1 MANFHKKNAEN
12 IIFAT
17 LLVPFI
23 FTNAYAQTS
32 DAPVNVPVNASIN
45 LPINTPVH
53 APIPFDKQTTV
64 NYQIGIDHW
73 GIQSAP
79 ENNAQATLRGIG
91 DDVTYR
97 ELHLPDGSTIWP
109 YRNNSPWAT
118 VTVEH
123 TISKHLTID
132 FKALANQYFGGRME
146 SLSANYALSPVL
158 GFRAGVVDLKLSW
171 CKDYDPEQ
179 TWIYDPNEFCSDTV
193 NKQMTASAPGIQTYT
208 NQILGNYRMQAIAGV
223 YNAKLAGYA
232 DWENGKRTLTPE
244 KPTDSNDKYGFSINA
259 IHLHTA
265 TEYRFSWL
273 HSEIKESPAVLLELG
288 GNVQKNDIIYI
299 ASKTNLTKNTSFE
312 INASSFQSNVH
323 DVAYSYADQPYYYV
337 NNNKLKIDNI
347 SLNLTYTAPDNNIYC
362 AGYTVSHR
370 VKKYSTQELNF
381 ASNTFA
387 EYPELERSNF
397 KRWALAFSWKR
408 NWTNHISSTVE
419 WIRTV
424 LDASAY
430 AGTDQSAGVSTTGN
444 AIGTQISYHF

>member
-1 MANFHKKNAEN
+1 
-12 IIFAT
+12 
-17 LLVPFI
+17 
-23 FTNAYAQTS
+23 
-32 DAPVNVPVNASIN
+32 
-45 LPINTPVH
+45 
-53 APIPFDKQTTV
+53 
-64 NYQIGIDHW
+64 
-73 GIQSAP
+73 
-79 ENNAQATLRGIG
+79 
-91 DDVTYR
+91 
-97 ELHLPDGSTIWP
+97 
-109 YRNNSPWAT
+109 
-118 VTVEH
+118 
-123 TISKHLTID
+123 
-132 FKALANQYFGGRME
+132 
-146 SLSANYALSPVL
+146 
-158 GFRAGVVDLKLSW
+158 LKLSW